1 MRPCASMKV
10 ADDGGGKNLDNRES
24 VVIVIKDKRFNDTK
38 TSWSNKRGIDSQTFI
53 TRTLEKLLLK

>member
-10 ADDGGGKNLDNRES
+10 ADDGGEKNLDNEES
-24 VVIVIKDKRFNDTK
+24 VVILIRDKIFNYTK
-38 TSWSNKRGIDSQTFI
+38 TSWSNMTLTVKLFI